1 MKILPI
7 LVVEDDQD
15 LLEAVCTTIQLS
27 GYEAIPAANGQDA
40 LMTAYREIDKA
51 ITAMRSGACDYLLKP
66 FEPDNLLVYIKRYA
80 LPEYDQDNAVIAND
94 PKTRALLSL
103 AITKLE
109 S

>member
-40 LMTAYREIDKA
+40 MNVIQMQSIGMVVSDVQMKPMDGLT
-51 ITAMRSGACDYLLKP
+51 LLKKS
-66 FEPDNLLVYIKRYA
+66 NHYTLICLYC
-80 LPEYDQDNAVIAND
+80 
-94 PKTRALLSL
+94 
-103 AITKLE
+103 
-109 S
+109 

>member
-40 LMTAYREIDKA
+40 L
-51 ITAMRSGACDYLLKP
+51 
-66 FEPDNLLVYIKRYA
+66 N
-80 LPEYDQDNAVIAND
+80 VIQMQPIGMVA
-94 PKTRALLSL
+94 K
-103 AITKLE
+103 KKME
-109 S
+109 